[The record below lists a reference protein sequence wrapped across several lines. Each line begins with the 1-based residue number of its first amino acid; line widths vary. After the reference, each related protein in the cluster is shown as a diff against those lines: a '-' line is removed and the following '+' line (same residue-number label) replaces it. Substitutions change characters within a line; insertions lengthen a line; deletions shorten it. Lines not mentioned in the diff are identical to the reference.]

1 MWAGVRPGESQL
13 CMRAEVK
20 RIRSVSLEIAVAF
33 IQVRAFIYLGV
44 LSGPSLSVLCAAEWV
59 ASRPHARA
67 VCSRRT
73 VRASSLPS
81 LTGDPR
87 APTTPARPPRVQP
100 SPIGHSRRTWDGAFS
115 NFRRLRA
122 EALPP
127 AWVATIYS
135 LVMFRAQQRSCTGAV
150 STDGYSEVL

>member
-44 LSGPSLSVLCAAEWV
+44 LSGPSLSVLRAAERV

-67 VCSRRT
+67 RCVQSAHREGIIATEAYRW
-73 VRASSLPS
+73 V
-81 LTGDPR
+81 
-87 APTTPARPPRVQP
+87 TPVPRPPQP
-100 SPIGHSRRTWDGAFS
+100 A
-115 NFRRLRA
+115 LR
-122 EALPP
+122 ESSHP
-127 AWVATIYS
+127 
-135 LVMFRAQQRSCTGAV
+135 Q
-150 STDGYSEVL
+150 